1 MSIEGRNNVPLK
13 SPKVEQITKVDILC
27 LSVITM
33 SVYDGVCTKV
43 IPAKTGHQKCSEQH
57 NKQEL
62 TGRTGERKGWS
73 EVAGKREGGRGRV
86 WCGLCGKGKSHY
98 PRHVD

>member
-73 EVAGKREGGRGRV
+73 EVEVGGGGCGVGYVARE
-86 WCGLCGKGKSHY
+86 SHTI
-98 PRHVD
+98 PDMLIRW